1 MAPCFSFQELAQAF
15 KRLSFKT
22 KFGEFKTAENPVLRI
37 VGGVSV
43 LASLLTH
50 LGGWSAHDS
59 SSTDG
64 KFEPHAQPELVTR
77 TTKPSLFHAHPSP
90 RQILIFHP
98 FILVRRTDLVAVS
111 VSPEEVP
118 PTESESRVIE
128 KAKVVE
134 SYAEAEEVKK
144 KTERGEDPD
153 EAVAEVRGEQL
164 GGKAP
169 GDAATAEERV
179 TVPPGE
185 EAVASTGEQKKEKK
199 KGWFGRW

>member
-1 MAPCFSFQELAQAF
+1 M
-15 KRLSFKT
+15 
-22 KFGEFKTAENPVLRI
+22 
-37 VGGVSV
+37 
-43 LASLLTH
+43 
-50 LGGWSAHDS
+50 
-59 SSTDG
+59 
-64 KFEPHAQPELVTR
+64 TR
-77 TTKPSLFHAHPSP
+77 TPKPSLFHARPSP

-153 EAVAEVRGEQL
+153 EAVAEVRGEQV
-164 GGKAP
+164 GGKAH
-169 GDAATAEERV
+169 GSAAPVEETAN
-179 TVPPGE
+179 VPQGE
-185 EAVASTGEQKKEKK
+185 EAVASMAEQKKKK